1 MKQQLKLPHVEFWSN
16 VGALVKDGFMWSKA
30 KYNKE
35 DYAAIPAPTVVHIDD
50 DLVEKEL
57 PDSYESFTAYD
68 ASRSREFKLSGP
80 ARAFIST
87 RFCLPAGGD

>member
-1 MKQQLKLPHVEFWSN
+1 MPHVEFWSN

-35 DYAAIPAPTVVHIDD
+35 EYTAIPAPTVVHIDD
-50 DLVEKEL
+50 DLAEKEL
-57 PDSYESFTAYD
+57 RDSYESFTAYD
-68 ASRSREFKLSGP
+68 DSRSREFKLSGP

-87 RFCLPAGGD
+87 SFCLLASGD